1 MEEAT
6 VEPVKKRRGWPKGKS
21 RGPRKPAV
29 VAPMFTS
36 APEPEA
42 PINVFVRLRNG
53 MTTDFGCAR
62 RTVENGFHVFFY
74 PSEKDRYRETR
85 REFAISEI
93 VELEIT
99 EARQVYNF
107 VTPEKMETFGLSQV
121 PQSQTAAVP
130 TGPKIHSARQNANN
144 VLQALEQSSGSIR
157 MDKMPNLAFGD
168 SEA

>member
-1 MEEAT
+1 
-6 VEPVKKRRGWPKGKS
+6 
-21 RGPRKPAV
+21 
-29 VAPMFTS
+29 MFTS

-93 VELEIT
+93 IELEIT
-99 EARQVYNF
+99 EARQVYSF
-107 VTPEKMETFGLSQV
+107 VTPEQK
-121 PQSQTAAVP
+121 AVAPLPRPFTVDPGP
-130 TGPKIHSARQNANN
+130 TSGPKIHSARQNANN
-144 VLQALEQSSGSIR
+144 VLQALEQSSGSIK